1 MSFGTILTMAGG
13 LGLFLF
19 GMELMSD
26 SIEKVA
32 GARLRRILEIFTTNR
47 FMGMIVGIIFTGI
60 IQSSSACTVM
70 VVSFV
75 NSGLMNLYQAAGVIL
90 GANIGTTITSQ
101 LVSFNLSKI
110 APLILLVGVVVMMF
124 TKKEKVRKVAEVVV
138 GFGILFVGLSTMS
151 QAMANMKNEPQVVNL
166 LMSLKNPFLATLM
179 GFALTAIIQ
188 SSSVTVSIVLLLANQ
203 DLLPLPIT
211 LYIIL
216 GCNIGAC
223 ATAMLASMT
232 GKKDAKR
239 AALIHLLFNIIGT
252 VIIYIALFVAG
263 DQIVELIKSIS
274 ADNGRFVANAH
285 TLIKIAQVIML
296 FPFTGWLVKMTYLIV
311 PGEDQK
317 VGYRESYQ
325 LKYIGDKVVFNPA
338 TAVVEVIKELER
350 MASLAEENLNRAMN
364 ALITLDEEDIEE
376 VYEVEKN
383 INFLN
388 HAITD
393 YLVKINQTTL
403 PIEDLNS
410 LGALFHVVN
419 DIERIGDHAE
429 NVADAARQRKEEGVS
444 ISKEAQKELGDM
456 LEMVNKIIRYA
467 VEMFAKSDESHMQ
480 EIVTLE
486 DQVDEKERELQKKHV
501 ERLTKG
507 ECSPEAGMILLRYR
521 IRTGESSRP
530 CHQYRF
536 CHYHR
541 RGCRRRRYQTVINW
555 KVSIATSHAKI
566 EWNTSMGA
574 CAQARL
580 VHSIFIRRQ
589 PSMK

>member
-1 MSFGTILTMAGG
+1 MFWFFGRESREIEGLKMSFGTILTMAGG

-480 EIVTLE
+480 EIVSLE

-507 ECSPEAGMILLRYR
+507 ECSPEAGMIFSD
-521 IRTGESSRP
+521 I
-530 CHQYRF
+530 
-536 CHYHR
+536 
-541 RGCRRRRYQTVINW
+541 
-555 KVSIATSHAKI
+555 VSGLERVADHATNIAFAITTEEDAEDGDIK
-566 EWNTSMGA
+566 
-574 CAQARL
+574 R
-580 VHSIFIRRQ
+580 
-589 PSMK
+589 

>member
-1 MSFGTILTMAGG
+1 MAGG

-32 GARLRRILEIFTTNR
+32 GAKLRRILEIFTTNR

-179 GFALTAIIQ
+179 GFALTAVIQ

-263 DQIVELIKSIS
+263 DQIVELIRSIS

-285 TLIKIAQVIML
+285 TMIKIAQVIML

-338 TAVVEVIKELER
+338 TAVVEVVKELER

-467 VEMFAKSDESHMQ
+467 VEMFAKSDETHMQ
-480 EIVTLE
+480 EIITLE

-507 ECSPEAGMILLRYR
+507 ECSPEAGMIFSD
-521 IRTGESSRP
+521 I
-530 CHQYRF
+530 
-536 CHYHR
+536 
-541 RGCRRRRYQTVINW
+541 
-555 KVSIATSHAKI
+555 VSGLERVADHATNIAFAITTEEEMDEGKT
-566 EWNTSMGA
+566 N
-574 CAQARL
+574 
-580 VHSIFIRRQ
+580 
-589 PSMK
+589 

>member
-124 TKKEKVRKVAEVVV
+124 TKKEKVRKAAEVVV

-338 TAVVEVIKELER
+338 TAVVEVVKELER

-467 VEMFAKSDESHMQ
+467 VEMFAKSDETHMQ
-480 EIVTLE
+480 EIITLE

-507 ECSPEAGMILLRYR
+507 ECSPEAGMIFSD
-521 IRTGESSRP
+521 I
-530 CHQYRF
+530 
-536 CHYHR
+536 
-541 RGCRRRRYQTVINW
+541 
-555 KVSIATSHAKI
+555 VSGLERVADHATNIAFAITTEEEMDEGKT
-566 EWNTSMGA
+566 N
-574 CAQARL
+574 
-580 VHSIFIRRQ
+580 
-589 PSMK
+589 

>member
-1 MSFGTILTMAGG
+1 
-13 LGLFLF
+13 
-19 GMELMSD
+19 MSD

-467 VEMFAKSDESHMQ
+467 VEMFAKSDETHMQ
-480 EIVTLE
+480 EIITLE

-507 ECSPEAGMILLRYR
+507 ECSPEAGMIFSD
-521 IRTGESSRP
+521 I
-530 CHQYRF
+530 
-536 CHYHR
+536 
-541 RGCRRRRYQTVINW
+541 
-555 KVSIATSHAKI
+555 VSGLERVADHATNIAFAITTEEEMDEGKT
-566 EWNTSMGA
+566 N
-574 CAQARL
+574 
-580 VHSIFIRRQ
+580 
-589 PSMK
+589 

>member
-1 MSFGTILTMAGG
+1 MFWFFGRESREIEGLKMSFGTILTMAGG

-507 ECSPEAGMILLRYR
+507 ECSPEAGMIFSDIVSGLERVADHATN
-521 IRTGESSRP
+521 IV
-530 CHQYRF
+530 F

-555 KVSIATSHAKI
+555 KVSKEMLSNPRSLGK
-566 EWNTSMGA
+566 
-574 CAQARL
+574 
-580 VHSIFIRRQ
+580 V
-589 PSMK
+589 

>member
-338 TAVVEVIKELER
+338 TAVVEVVKELER

-467 VEMFAKSDESHMQ
+467 VEMFAKSDEAHMQ
-480 EIVTLE
+480 EIITLE

-507 ECSPEAGMILLRYR
+507 ECSPEAGMIFSD
-521 IRTGESSRP
+521 I
-530 CHQYRF
+530 
-536 CHYHR
+536 
-541 RGCRRRRYQTVINW
+541 
-555 KVSIATSHAKI
+555 VSGLERVADHATNIAFAITTEDEMDEGKT
-566 EWNTSMGA
+566 N
-574 CAQARL
+574 
-580 VHSIFIRRQ
+580 
-589 PSMK
+589 

>member
-263 DQIVELIKSIS
+263 NQIVELIKSIS

-338 TAVVEVIKELER
+338 TAVVEVVKELER

-467 VEMFAKSDESHMQ
+467 VEMFAKSDETHMQ
-480 EIVTLE
+480 EIITLE
-486 DQVDEKERELQKKHV
+486 NQVDEKERELQKKHV

-507 ECSPEAGMILLRYR
+507 ECSPEAGMIFSD
-521 IRTGESSRP
+521 I
-530 CHQYRF
+530 
-536 CHYHR
+536 
-541 RGCRRRRYQTVINW
+541 
-555 KVSIATSHAKI
+555 VSGLERVADHATNIAFAITTEEEMDEGKT
-566 EWNTSMGA
+566 N
-574 CAQARL
+574 
-580 VHSIFIRRQ
+580 
-589 PSMK
+589 

>member
-1 MSFGTILTMAGG
+1 MAGG

-32 GARLRRILEIFTTNR
+32 GARLRSILEIFTTNR
-47 FMGMIVGIIFTGI
+47 FRGMIVGIIFTGI
-60 IQSSSACTVM
+60 IQSSSACTAM

-75 NSGLMNLYQAAGVIL
+75 NAGLMNLYQAAGVIL

-110 APLILLVGVVVMMF
+110 APLILLVGVVAMMF

-151 QAMANMKNEPQVVNL
+151 EAMANMKNEPQVVNL

-179 GFALTAIIQ
+179 GFALTAVIQ

-232 GKKDAKR
+232 GKKEAKR

-252 VIIYIALFVAG
+252 VIIYIALFIAG

-285 TLIKIAQVIML
+285 TLIKIVQVILL
-296 FPFTGWLVKMTYLIV
+296 FPFTSWLVKMTYLIV

-317 VGYRESYQ
+317 VDYRESYQ

-388 HAITD
+388 HSITD

-429 NVADAARQRKEEGVS
+429 NVADAARQRQAEGVS

-456 LEMVNKIIRYA
+456 LEMVNKIIHYA
-467 VEMFAKSDESHMQ
+467 VEMFARSDESHMQ
-480 EIVTLE
+480 EIVALE

-507 ECSPEAGMILLRYR
+507 ECSPEAGMIFSD
-521 IRTGESSRP
+521 I
-530 CHQYRF
+530 
-536 CHYHR
+536 
-541 RGCRRRRYQTVINW
+541 
-555 KVSIATSHAKI
+555 VSGLERVADHATNIAFAITSDEDAEDSDNKH
-566 EWNTSMGA
+566 
-574 CAQARL
+574 
-580 VHSIFIRRQ
+580 
-589 PSMK
+589 